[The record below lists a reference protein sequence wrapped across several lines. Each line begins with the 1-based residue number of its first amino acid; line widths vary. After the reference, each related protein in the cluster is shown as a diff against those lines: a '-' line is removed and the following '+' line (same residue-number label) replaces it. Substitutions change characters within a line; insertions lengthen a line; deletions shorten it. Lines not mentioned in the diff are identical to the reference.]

1 MFCRDGWRTGITKT
15 TKRQLILDCG
25 LEDKLSHAIPAQSS
39 SLTSALSRRLISH
52 DGQYAN
58 NLTGH
63 WFSGLEASH
72 HWSADGNWNP
82 VKDSSAI
89 VLGAFPLLRRE
100 IPEECLCRRTAS
112 FATDCQLP
120 RSRPPRTTGALIQE
134 KHAPGAVYA
143 RLSTART
150 RT

>member
-1 MFCRDGWRTGITKT
+1 MFCLDGWRKGITKT

-39 SLTSALSRRLISH
+39 SLTSALSRQLISH

-63 WFSGLEASH
+63 RFSGLEASH

-82 VKDSSAI
+82 AKDSSAI
-89 VLGAFPLLRRE
+89 VLGAFPLLGRE

-112 FATDCQLP
+112 IGTDINCPVIARPELP
-120 RSRPPRTTGALIQE
+120 
-134 KHAPGAVYA
+134 A
-143 RLSTART
+143 R
-150 RT
+150 